1 MTLEEGLRAR
11 KQRATREAIHRSAVR
26 RALDEGPDAVTVA
39 EISAE
44 ANISTRTFFNYFP
57 SKEDAILGFHE
68 GLPAEEDLE
77 AFAQSDGADL
87 LRDLVYLMRDV
98 FSSSPTD
105 HDIMRDRRELL
116 RQHPQ
121 LLQRQMARVLA
132 VEQRIVPVLVER
144 MRTSALFADD
154 PDLEAS
160 ARMLVTLATSTIRTA
175 IRSVSDSPHLSST
188 HADDNRAIEK
198 SLTTLRKVAARIQ

>member
-1 MTLEEGLRAR
+1 M
-11 KQRATREAIHRSAVR
+11 
-26 RALDEGPDAVTVA
+26 
-39 EISAE
+39 
-44 ANISTRTFFNYFP
+44 
-57 SKEDAILGFHE
+57 LGFHE

-77 AFAQSDGADL
+77 AFAQSDGPDL

-121 LLQRQMARVLA
+121 LLQKQMARVLA

-144 MRTSALFADD
+144 MRTSALFSDD